1 MVLLLNPLKIR
12 VDRSSFSWVSGHQR
26 APQYLQFILQ
36 LQWWIAI
43 VWTSGFLQIFQWTLS
58 ALSRVLP
65 LSDGW
70 ACRTCWYLY
79 TLWLSVASSFREAQ
93 PFPDSS
99 YPTPVGK
106 LWPLTFSSPYFCI
119 TWGIFSDL
127 SLIVVPSVCSAISN
141 QLWTFKLNY
150 FPQTE
155 HIIPHMTKP
164 LLLETIIFTILYESN
179 IYSALIQC
187 LIL

>member
-65 LSDGW
+65 LSDG
-70 ACRTCWYLY
+70 
-79 TLWLSVASSFREAQ
+79 LSVQDVLVFIHTLAQCCFIIPGGSAHSWQQLPNFSGEVMTSSFLLSILLHH
-93 PFPDSS
+93 F
-99 YPTPVGK
+99 GK
-106 LWPLTFSSPYFCI
+106 FFGS
-119 TWGIFSDL
+119 IFDCG
-127 SLIVVPSVCSAISN
+127 SLY
-141 QLWTFKLNY
+141 LF
-150 FPQTE
+150 
-155 HIIPHMTKP
+155 
-164 LLLETIIFTILYESN
+164 SN
-179 IYSALIQC
+179 IKSTMNF
-187 LIL
+187 